1 MDGHLLSLL
10 NLSLQM
16 IRNLK
21 MYFKKLPLREYKR
34 SNEKLKY
41 TTDILPYFTLPV
53 VYSSVDQSVIF
64 HLAVPITLTYLA
76 PATLET
82 EGRVELQRPKKETE
96 RLRNSLSSQVS
107 RILKY
112 YCVLLRTHNLRD

>member
-34 SNEKLKY
+34 SNEKFKY

-64 HLAVPITLTYLA
+64 HLAVVITSTYL
-76 PATLET
+76 PTC
-82 EGRVELQRPKKETE
+82 RDDQD
-96 RLRNSLSSQVS
+96 QVCQ
-107 RILKY
+107 IWP
-112 YCVLLRTHNLRD
+112 